1 MLTKKQKSVLDYIK
15 KEVKKNGYSPS
26 LEEIQSHFKLASVS
40 TAHYYIAKLHEEGYV
55 KKNSRRARSMELSE
69 GEFVKSPFAHKMG
82 LDSIAIPVVGSANCG
97 PAVLMAEENI
107 EGYLKISRQI
117 LTKDHGIFVVRAE
130 GDSMNRATIND
141 KNIEDGDYVV
151 IDSEDRRP
159 LDGDYV
165 LSVIDGSANLKRFKI
180 DKKKKAIML
189 ISESSNTKH
198 KPIYISSDDDFMI
211 NGKIIAVVKK

>member
-15 KEVKKNGYSPS
+15 SATKKNGYAPT
-26 LEEIQSHFKLASVS
+26 LQEIQKHFKLASVS
-40 TAHYYIAKLHEEGYV
+40 TAHYYLTKLQNEGYLTRE
-55 KKNSRRARSMELSE
+55 SRSPRSFSISE
-69 GEFVKSPFAHKMG
+69 DEFVESPFAHKVG

-107 EGYLKISRQI
+107 EGYLKISRNI

-130 GDSMNRATIND
+130 GDSMNRANINGKSID
-141 KNIEDGDYVV
+141 EGDYVV

-159 LDGDYV
+159 VDGDYV
-165 LSVIDGSANLKRFKI
+165 LSVIGGNANLKRFKI
-180 DKKKKAIML
+180 DKQKKEIML
-189 ISESSNTKH
+189 VSESSNTEH
-198 KPIYISSDDDFMI
+198 KPIYVSSDDDFMI